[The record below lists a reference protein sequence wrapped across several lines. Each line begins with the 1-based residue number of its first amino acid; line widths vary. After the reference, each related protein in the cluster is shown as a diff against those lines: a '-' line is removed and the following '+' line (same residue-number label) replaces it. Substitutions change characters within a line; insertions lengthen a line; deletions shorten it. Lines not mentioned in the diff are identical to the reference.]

1 MLKVLISIR
10 SFSEVVQDHRRADP
24 FSAPQNATDLI
35 PNLFIMGTVLQ
46 GTLCLMRGVRTSV

>member
-1 MLKVLISIR
+1 M
-10 SFSEVVQDHRRADP
+10 VQDHRRADP